1 MGNSQYSSSRKSS
14 SSRDPLS
21 DARLNSFMQDDGLAY
36 QQRLLSGSAR
46 SSSSSTSRGSAQPSS
61 YSSSSY
67 RSYYSSSSSAYG
79 SSSYSYGGAQ
89 PQPRPRQ

>member
-1 MGNSQYSSSRKSS
+1 MSNSKY

-21 DARLNSFMQDDGLAY
+21 AARLNSFMQDDGLAY

-46 SSSSSTSRGSAQPSS
+46 SSSSSTSRGSAQPS
-61 YSSSSY
+61 YSSS
-67 RSYYSSSSSAYG
+67 SYYSSSSSSYG
-79 SSSYSYGGAQ
+79 SSYYSYGSAQ